1 MRRGYALET
10 SFQDHDKLV
19 WAFGGGKGG
28 AGRTLLSTTL
38 GILLAK
44 EGRDV
49 VIFDGNLECSNV
61 HTALGMRQPQK
72 TLSDF
77 IRGKTKDINEIAV
90 PTPFR
95 NLRLISSAGDSI
107 SAACPS
113 SSSAKNRLIK
123 QISSIHC
130 AHLFADIGPGL
141 SFWPVDMFLEGDMQV
156 LVITPEPTAVET
168 AYHFI
173 RMLIY
178 RKTKNLLGDP
188 MLEETLKAEFTG
200 MGTKGLNDVMERVL
214 EKISASDKSAADRI
228 IKSIG
233 EMELKLVVN
242 QTLDR
247 HDKHIGPAICE
258 IVNKFYGVRMDY
270 AGFIPF
276 DERVA
281 LSLRR
286 GRPFIAEYETSETA
300 ACFSVTLRELLN
312 SASARSRKRQLN
324 FMAS

>member
-1 MRRGYALET
+1 MET

-38 GILLAK
+38 GILLAR

-49 VIFDGNLECSNV
+49 VIFDGNLECANA

-77 IRGKTKDINEIAV
+77 IRGKTQDLNEIAV

-95 NLRLISSAGDSI
+95 NLRLISSAGDPI
-107 SAACPS
+107 HAASPS
-113 SSSAKNRLIK
+113 SAPSRSRLIK
-123 QISSIHC
+123 RLGSINC
-130 AHLFADIGPGL
+130 AHLLADMGSGL
-141 SFWPVDMFLEGDMQV
+141 SFWPVDMFLEGDIQII
-156 LVITPEPTAVET
+156 VITPEPTAVET

-178 RKTKNLLGDP
+178 RKIKNLLDNP
-188 MLEETLKAEFTG
+188 QLEETLNAEFMG
-200 MGTKGLNDVMERVL
+200 MGTRGLNDVMQRTL
-214 EKISASDKSAADRI
+214 EKISIAAKPAAARI
-228 IKSIG
+228 TKSIG
-233 EMELKLVVN
+233 KMELKLVVN

-300 ACFSVTLRELLN
+300 ACFSVTLRELVN
-312 SASARSRKRQLN
+312 YASAMNRKRQLN
-324 FMAS
+324 FTAS

>member
-1 MRRGYALET
+1 LET

-44 EGRDV
+44 EGKDV
-49 VIFDGNLECSNV
+49 VIFDGNLECANA
-61 HTALGMRQPQK
+61 HTALGMRQPPK

-77 IRGKTKDINEIAV
+77 IRGKTQDINEIAV

-95 NLRLISSAGDSI
+95 NLRLISSSGDSI
-107 SAACPS
+107 SSVSPS
-113 SSSAKNRLIK
+113 SSVKNRLIK
-123 QISSIHC
+123 QVGSIAC

-141 SFWPVDMFLEGDMQV
+141 SSWPVDLFLEGDLQI

-178 RKTKNLLGDP
+178 RKIKNLLGDP
-188 MLEETLKAEFTG
+188 MLEEILKAEFIG
-200 MGTKGLNDVMERVL
+200 MGTKGLNDVMLRTL
-214 EKISASDKSAADRI
+214 EIISVSDKPAADRI
-228 IKSIG
+228 TKSIG

-312 SASARSRKRQLN
+312 SASAKSRKRQLN

>member
-1 MRRGYALET
+1 LET
-10 SFQDHDKLV
+10 SVHDHDKLV

-49 VIFDGNLECSNV
+49 VIFDGDLECANA

-72 TLSDF
+72 TLADF
-77 IRGKTKDINEIAV
+77 TSGKTHDINEIAV

-95 NLRLISSAGDSI
+95 NLRLISSAGDCI
-107 SAACPS
+107 SSASPS
-113 SSSAKNRLIK
+113 SSSAKNRLIR
-123 QISSIHC
+123 QIGSIAC
-130 AHLFADIGPGL
+130 SHLFADIGPGL
-141 SFWPVDMFLEGDMQV
+141 GFWPVDIFLEGDIQV

-173 RMLIY
+173 RMLVY
-178 RKTKNLLGDP
+178 RKITNLLGDP
-188 MLEETLKAEFTG
+188 KLEEAVKAEFTS
-200 MGTKGLNDVMERVL
+200 MGTSGLGNVMEKAL
-214 EKISASDKSAADRI
+214 EIISAANQPAVDRI
-228 IKSIG
+228 TKSIG

-258 IVNKFYGVRMDY
+258 IVNKFYGIRIDY

-312 SASARSRKRQLN
+312 SAAARSRKRQLN
-324 FMAS
+324 FMTS

>member
-1 MRRGYALET
+1 MES

-49 VIFDGNLECSNV
+49 VILDGNLECANA

-77 IRGKTKDINEIAV
+77 IKGKTKDINEIAV

-95 NLRLISSAGDSI
+95 NLRLISSAGDCI
-107 SAACPS
+107 SAASPS
-113 SSSAKNRLIK
+113 SSAAKNRLIK
-123 QISSIHC
+123 QVGSINC

-141 SFWPVDMFLEGDMQV
+141 SFWPVDMFLESDVQV
-156 LVITPEPTAVET
+156 IVVTPEPTAVET
-168 AYHFI
+168 AYHFV

-178 RKTKNLLGDP
+178 RKIKHMLGDP
-188 MLEETLKAEFTG
+188 MLEVALKAEFTD
-200 MGTKGLNDVMERVL
+200 MGVKGLSDVTERVL
-214 EKISASDKSAADRI
+214 KTISASDKPTADRI
-228 IKSIG
+228 AKAIG

-247 HDKHIGPAICE
+247 HDKHIGPAMCE

-300 ACFSVTLRELLN
+300 ACFSLTLRELLN
-312 SASARSRKRQLN
+312 SASAKRGKRQLN
-324 FMAS
+324 FLASS

>member
-1 MRRGYALET
+1 MDT
-10 SFQDHDKLV
+10 SFQDHEKLV
-19 WAFGGGKGG
+19 WTFGGGKGG

-44 EGRDV
+44 EERNV
-49 VIFDGNLECSNV
+49 VIFDGNLECANA
-61 HTALGMRQPQK
+61 HTALGMRQPPK

-77 IRGKTKDINEIAV
+77 IMGKTQDINELAV

-107 SAACPS
+107 SAANPS
-113 SSSAKNRLIK
+113 SLAAKNRLLKLIG
-123 QISSIHC
+123 SINC
-130 AHLFADIGPGL
+130 SHLLADIGPGL
-141 SFWPVDMFLEGDMQV
+141 NFWPVDLFLKGDVQV

-168 AYHFI
+168 VYHFI
-173 RMLIY
+173 RMAIY
-178 RKTKNLLGDP
+178 RKFKSQLTNP
-188 MLEETLKAEFTG
+188 QLEDTLNAEFSDMRTS
-200 MGTKGLNDVMERVL
+200 GLNDVMERVL
-214 EKISASDKSAADRI
+214 EKISATDKSTAGKIA
-228 IKSIG
+228 KSIAD
-233 EMELKLVVN
+233 MELKLVVN

-258 IVNKFYGVRMDY
+258 IVNKFYGVKMDY

-312 SASARSRKRQLN
+312 SIATRNRKRQLD
-324 FMAS
+324 FITS